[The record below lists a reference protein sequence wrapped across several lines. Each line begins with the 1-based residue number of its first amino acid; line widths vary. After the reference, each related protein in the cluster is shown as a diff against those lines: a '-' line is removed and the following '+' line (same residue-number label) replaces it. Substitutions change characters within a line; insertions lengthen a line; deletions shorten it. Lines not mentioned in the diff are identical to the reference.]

1 MFRNEYSTITKPA
14 EEHICLFCR
23 KPVRYIWRGNIG
35 RLVDAIPT
43 DIVIRAGGK
52 VFLRADGTKVL
63 GNRFRFTE
71 AGDLIERG
79 VYEPHNC
86 RSKGERKN
94 G

>member
-1 MFRNEYSTITKPA
+1 MSGNEYITITKPA
-14 EEHICLFCR
+14 EEHICSFCR
-23 KPVRYIWRGNIG
+23 KPVRYIWRGNIA

-52 VFLRADGTKVL
+52 VFLRADGTKVM
-63 GNRFRFTE
+63 GSRFRFTE

>member
-1 MFRNEYSTITKPA
+1 MSGKEYITITKPA
-14 EEHICLFCR
+14 EEHICSYCR
-23 KPVRYIWRGNIG
+23 KPVRYIWRGNIA

-52 VFLRADGTKVL
+52 VFLRADGTKVM
-63 GNRFRFTE
+63 GSRFRFSE
-71 AGDLIERG
+71 AGDLIERR

-86 RSKGERKN
+86 RGGRNN